1 MTGRGLGLA
10 LVGVL
15 AVALLGV
22 GLAER
27 EALRSLKRQ
36 GLRWQGLDRGLTT
49 RTFHAVTGPGFSAER
64 VSVDLR
70 GEVITVHHAQ
80 VDALALAQGDGGEGG
95 EGGGGEGRA
104 ARLKDWT
111 IDVDSLGLY
120 AGERLLVDGLAG
132 RLEGGEGALVAEAG
146 QLTLPGPDGARAE
159 LRVTVAS
166 PIAEVQGEAA
176 LTLTLSDP
184 PRLTVEAEALTL
196 NHPLLAAEP
205 LPLRGVRL
213 SLAGD
218 PREEARGRLV
228 VRGGP
233 DADLTLRC
241 VAPPAC
247 ELLVEMTDQPAAVV
261 LSPFAPLV
269 PELRRA
275 ELDGTLGATMTLSWP
290 SRAWTITPRM
300 ANLSVRGAAQGL
312 DGLRGGRVEVRRLD
326 GGLRPIGEGT
336 PGWTPLRM
344 VSPYLPAAIV
354 AAEDAAFYR
363 HDGYD
368 PEALLEA
375 LAANQAAG
383 EVVRGGSTLTQ
394 QLAKNLY
401 LSGERT
407 LVRKLRELLLALELD
422 EALGKDRVMELYVNV
437 VELGPDLWG
446 VDAACERY
454 FLRSPANLS
463 PAEAVFLALLLP
475 SPKDGY
481 ERWYLR
487 DRPPR
492 DAMRRVL
499 ENMVRA
505 GALTEAEAQAA
516 AEGPL
521 ILVPPG

>member
-1 MTGRGLGLA
+1 MTRRRLGLA

-15 AVALLGV
+15 GVVLLV
-22 GLAER
+22 LGLVER
-27 EALRSLKRQ
+27 EALRGLKRQ

-49 RTFHAVTGPGFSAER
+49 RTFHAVTGPGLSAER
-64 VSVDLR
+64 VSVDLSAK
-70 GEVITVHHAQ
+70 VIIVHRAQ
-80 VDALALAQGDGGEGG
+80 LDALALAQGGGGES
-95 EGGGGEGRA
+95 GGGEGRA
-104 ARLKDWT
+104 ARLKDWQ

-120 AGERLLVDGLAG
+120 AGERLLVDGLSG
-132 RLEGGEGALVAEAG
+132 RLDGGEGALVGDAG
-146 QLTLPGPDGARAE
+146 QLTLPGPDGARAA
-159 LRVTVAS
+159 LRVTVTS
-166 PIAEVQGEAA
+166 PIAELQGEAT

-196 NHPLLAAEP
+196 NHPLIAAEP
-205 LPLRGVRL
+205 LPLRGLRL
-213 SLAGD
+213 SLSGD
-218 PREEARGRLV
+218 PRQEARGRISA
-228 VRGGP
+228 RGGP

-247 ELLVEMTDQPAAVV
+247 ELTVEMTDQPAAVV

-290 SRAWTITPRM
+290 SRAWTLTPRFG
-300 ANLSVRGAAQGL
+300 NLSVSGAVQGL
-312 DGLRGGRVEVRRLD
+312 DALRGGRVEVQRLH
-326 GGLRPIGEGT
+326 GGLHPIGEGT
-336 PGWTPLRM
+336 PGWVPLRM
-344 VSPYLPAAIV
+344 VSPYFPAAII

-368 PEALLEA
+368 PEAVLEA

-394 QLAKNLY
+394 QLAKNLT

-446 VDAACERY
+446 VQAACERY
-454 FLRSPANLS
+454 FLKSPANLT

-492 DAMRRVL
+492 EAMRRVL
-499 ENMVRA
+499 ENMARA

-521 ILVPPG
+521 MLVPPG